1 MKITSLK
8 QQIKNPERV
17 SVFVDEKY
25 SFSLSLDELVKHKLA
40 KAQDFTEAEVKKFKK
55 ISEDGKLRARALEWL
70 LNRPHS
76 TREFK
81 DYLYKKKADPELTDS
96 LITEFTSRGYLD
108 DAKFAAWFI
117 ELKTRKNKSARAI
130 RSELFSKGI
139 GRELADE
146 AFGVEGVDEDAAIK
160 QLIAKK
166 SQHSRYKNDPLKLA
180 KYLTSQGF
188 SYDSVKKQ
196 LAKQIPED

>member
-17 SVFVDEKY
+17 SIFVDGKY

-40 KAQDFTEAEVKKFKK
+40 KEQELSEAQVKKFKK
-55 ISEDGKLRARALEWL
+55 ISEDGKLRARSLEWL

-81 DYLYKKKADPELTDS
+81 DYLYRKKADPELS
-96 LITEFTSRGYLD
+96 EQLIKEFSAKKYLD

-117 ELKTRKNKSARAI
+117 ELKGRKNRSRRAI
-130 RSELFSKGI
+130 RAELLKKGI
-139 GRELADE
+139 TGEVLDE
-146 AFGVEGVDEDAAIK
+146 ALAEGEIDEQAALKEI
-160 QLIAKK
+160 IAKK
-166 SQHSRYKNDPLKLA
+166 QKHSRYQNDPLKLA

-188 SYDSVKKQ
+188 SYDLVKKL
-196 LAKQIPED
+196 LAKNTPED